1 MRCPDDPHGIVDDL
15 NGSDEV
21 VVVHDVSSK
30 KRRAAAPLSRNLHS
44 TLDRVASTLLKT
56 ICHGGD
62 PIASNDTRSGG
73 GTIVGV
79 MVAQPHE

>member
-44 TLDRVASTLLKT
+44 TLDRVAWTLSKT
-56 ICHGGD
+56 ICDGGD
-62 PIASNDTRSGG
+62 PIASNHSRSGG
-73 GTIVGV
+73 GTIVAA
-79 MVAQPHE
+79 MVARPNE